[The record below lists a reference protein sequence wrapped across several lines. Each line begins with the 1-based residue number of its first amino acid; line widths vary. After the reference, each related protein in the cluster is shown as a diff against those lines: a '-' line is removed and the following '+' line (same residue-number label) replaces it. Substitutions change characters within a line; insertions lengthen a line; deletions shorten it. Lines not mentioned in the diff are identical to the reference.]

1 MPDRPKS
8 ASKILVRLPRH
19 LHAELKSQAAR
30 LDVSLNQLCLQA
42 LQSYLRDS
50 AAPPKPKAPFP
61 PLACILESSLGAKLE
76 AVALFGSQARGDA
89 TAASDADLLLCLQS
103 GVALTRDLYAEWD
116 RLMEAHPEA
125 MPRALSPHFCLLPAA
140 PENAG
145 SLWFEVAID
154 GIVLWE
160 RTLAVSR
167 FLASVRR
174 YLLAGGRIRRS
185 AYGVPYWVESHAQSQ
200 TG

>member
-1 MPDRPKS
+1 MPDSTRS
-8 ASKILVRLPRH
+8 ASKILVRLPRQ
-19 LHAELKSQAAR
+19 LHAELKSEAAR
-30 LDVSLNQLCLQA
+30 LGVSLNELCLQA
-42 LQSYLRDS
+42 LQRRLRDP
-50 AAPPKPKAPFP
+50 AAPPKAPFE
-61 PLACILESSLGAKLE
+61 PLACILKSSLGSKLE
-76 AVALFGSQARGDA
+76 AVVLFGSQARDDA
-89 TAASDADLLLCLQS
+89 TAGSDADLLLCLQP
-103 GVALTRDLYAEWD
+103 GIALTRDLYAEWD
-116 RLMEAHPEA
+116 RLVEAHPEA
-125 MPRALSPHFCLLPAA
+125 MSGVLSPHFCLLPAA